1 MKKEFEAPEL
11 EIIIFADDEDIITSS
26 AMGLGWGINGDD
38 WSD

>member
-11 EIIIFADDEDIITSS
+11 EIIIFADNDDIITTS
-26 AMGLGWGINGDD
+26 GLGDRYGVNGDD